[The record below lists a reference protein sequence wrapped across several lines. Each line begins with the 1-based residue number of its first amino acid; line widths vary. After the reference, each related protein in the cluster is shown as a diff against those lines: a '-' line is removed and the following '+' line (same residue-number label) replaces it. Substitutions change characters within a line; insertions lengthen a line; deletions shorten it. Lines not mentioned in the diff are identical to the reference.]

1 MSALPLKVSSRSTR
15 LFAAVREAI
24 GGTQQDF
31 TEGSLGRAI
40 ALLAIP
46 MVLEMI
52 MESLFGVVNV
62 FFVAGLG
69 SDAVSAVGMTE
80 SILTILFT
88 IAIGLSM
95 ATTATVARRIGE
107 KDVAGARQSAVQ
119 AIGAGVA
126 VSIVLGVL
134 GAKFAPWLLG
144 KLGAWPSL
152 LQVGTAYTT
161 LLLGG
166 SGTIVLLFL
175 MNAVFRGAGDAAIAM
190 RVLWLANL
198 VNIFLVPC
206 LVVGWGPFPK
216 MGLTG
221 AALGTTIGR
230 GVGVLYQFW
239 SLFRGGGR
247 VVLRRKD
254 IRRLQVKPMVNL
266 MRISLPAMFQYA
278 IATASWLGLVRI
290 ISTYGSAALA
300 GYTIGIR
307 ILIFALLPSWGMS
320 NAAATLV
327 GQNLGAKQPQRAET
341 SVWRTGFY
349 NMIFLGA
356 IGVIFVVFAEPI
368 VRLFTHDPQV
378 VPLAASCLR
387 IISYGNIGY
396 AYGMVMLQAFNGAGD
411 TITPTIVNFFG
422 FWLLEI
428 PLAWFLAI
436 PMRMQAK
443 GAYFSIV
450 VAEAAIAAVSIVLF
464 KRGYWKNQ
472 QI

>member
-1 MSALPLKVSSRSTR
+1 MSSLPLKVSSRSTR
-15 LFAAVREAI
+15 LLAAVREAI

-119 AIGAGVA
+119 AIGAGIA

-134 GAKFAPWLLG
+134 GAKFAPGLLG
-144 KLGAWPSL
+144 KMGAWPSL

-161 LLLGG
+161 LMLGG

-254 IRRLQVKPMVNL
+254 IRLQVKPMVNL

-307 ILIFALLPSWGMS
+307 ILVFALLPSWGMS

-327 GQNLGAKQPQRAET
+327 GQNLGAGKPWRAEQA
-341 SVWRTGFY
+341 VWR
-349 NMIFLGA
+349 
-356 IGVIFVVFAEPI
+356 
-368 VRLFTHDPQV
+368 
-378 VPLAASCLR
+378 
-387 IISYGNIGY
+387 
-396 AYGMVMLQAFNGAGD
+396 
-411 TITPTIVNFFG
+411 
-422 FWLLEI
+422 
-428 PLAWFLAI
+428 
-436 PMRMQAK
+436 
-443 GAYFSIV
+443 
-450 VAEAAIAAVSIVLF
+450 
-464 KRGYWKNQ
+464 
-472 QI
+472 